1 MSSVK
6 VLIDLAFGLTEF
18 IFRLA
23 IEFARRN
30 FVVGSQ
36 IDGVMQAI
44 GRRKFLRKFR
54 WEDSRELSQSFIFN
68 MFCELYCVFVVGID
82 VSIKLFK

>member
-1 MSSVK
+1 M
-6 VLIDLAFGLTEF
+6 EF

-23 IEFARRN
+23 IEFARGN

-36 IDGVMQAI
+36 IDGVTQAV
-44 GRRKFLRKFR
+44 GWRKFLQKFR
-54 WEDSRELSQSFIFN
+54 WEEGRELGQGFTFN
-68 MFCELYCVFVVGID
+68 MFCELCGVRVVRID